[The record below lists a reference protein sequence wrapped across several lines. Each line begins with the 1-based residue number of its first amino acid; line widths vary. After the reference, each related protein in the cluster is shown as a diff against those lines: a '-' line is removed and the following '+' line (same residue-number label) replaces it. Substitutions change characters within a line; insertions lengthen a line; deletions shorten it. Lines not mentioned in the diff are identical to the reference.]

1 MAKATSGRFTPKAS
15 DKAKADALKA
25 KAADAAKESAE
36 KVPGYQTSGRYTPP
50 QPVKVT
56 LEEGT
61 KPWVPYAMFGMFG
74 IGLLGIILNY
84 LGYLPSAPSNWY
96 LLGGLIAITGG
107 FMVATQL
114 K

>member
-1 MAKATSGRFTPKAS
+1 MAKSSSGRFTPKATE
-15 DKAKADALKA
+15 KAKVDALKS
-25 KAADAAKESAE
+25 KAGDAAKEASE

-56 LEEGT
+56 FEEGT
-61 KPWVPYAMFGMFG
+61 KHWVPYAMFGMFG
-74 IGLLGIILNY
+74 VGLFGIILNY
-84 LGYLPSAPSNWY
+84 LGYLPSSPSNWY
-96 LLGGLIAITGG
+96 LLGGLVAITGG